1 MATEGSVATMDSAPR
16 PGAWK
21 DPGEEA
27 ALVTRA
33 QRGDRAAFLTLLR
46 FYDRSVHRIIS
57 ALVRDRAHAAS
68 LTRETFLRAW
78 KSIQHIPAGQTFYPW
93 LARLA
98 RGVAITQTRRGVPT
112 PEPGA
117 REVPVA
123 QTPPDASA
131 AGELIDPTDAER
143 ARRCERA
150 FAELGIDHQTILVLR
165 VAERLSY
172 SEIAKTLDIPFS
184 ATLSRLASARAALRA
199 RLAQPGEKAA

>member
-1 MATEGSVATMDSAPR
+1 MDSAPR

-33 QRGDRAAFLTLLR
+33 QRGDRAAFFTLLR
-46 FYDRSVHRIIS
+46 YYDRSVHRIIS
-57 ALVRDRAHAAS
+57 ALVRDRDHAAA
-68 LTRETFLRAW
+68 LTHETFLRAW

-93 LARLA
+93 LTRLA
-98 RGVAITQTRRGVPT
+98 RGLAITQTRRGGAA

-117 REVPVA
+117 RELPAVA
-123 QTPPDASA
+123 EAPPDTAA
-131 AGELIDPTDAER
+131 AGELIDPTDAGR